1 MHIPLHLFS
10 TFITADPAPLTTTVQ
25 DAEAAEAGSSESKWT
40 GSFTA
45 GMSLTDGN
53 TDIQRASATADA
65 VRELEGARY
74 TLGFQWNYA
83 EEDNE
88 LTQRRTYGKAQYD
101 QFISDSSY
109 WLINA
114 SLEGDSQADL
124 DLRAI
129 LGAGIG
135 RDLKSTDKFTLSGEA
150 GLSYFDE
157 DYVIDADD
165 GQYLAARVAYKWDYA
180 HSDRWSFSQTA
191 EIYPSLEES
200 DDVYAKV
207 DTRAK
212 ATLSENMFAQFQW
225 LYDWN
230 NTPAE
235 GKKRVDNLYLITIGW
250 TF

>member
-1 MHIPLHLFS
+1 M
-10 TFITADPAPLTTTVQ
+10 
-25 DAEAAEAGSSESKWT
+25 
-40 GSFTA
+40 
-45 GMSLTDGN
+45 
-53 TDIQRASATADA
+53 
-65 VRELEGARY
+65 
-74 TLGFQWNYA
+74 
-83 EEDNE
+83 
-88 LTQRRTYGKAQYD
+88 
-101 QFISDSSY
+101 
-109 WLINA
+109 
-114 SLEGDSQADL
+114 
-124 DLRAI
+124 
-129 LGAGIG
+129 
-135 RDLKSTDKFTLSGEA
+135 
-150 GLSYFDE
+150 
-157 DYVIDADD
+157 IDADD